1 MQFVVNHALS
11 DPLPVAEEERTQAVK
26 AHADAPTHQWPLEP
40 VVGCRGHQIDDDE
53 KGHYADENEQMNV
66 EAEFRI
72 HLVSGSY
79 VGLVAFHSFSNLRL
93 PAVAR

>member
-1 MQFVVNHALS
+1 
-11 DPLPVAEEERTQAVK
+11 
-26 AHADAPTHQWPLEP
+26 
-40 VVGCRGHQIDDDE
+40 
-53 KGHYADENEQMNV
+53 MNV